1 MKIRPLV
8 QAAVL
13 PLVFLPGLALATTG
27 YFALGYGVKSTG
39 MGGVGIALPQD
50 GLAAATNPAGT
61 AFVGDRV
68 DLGLTWF
75 IPNRSAEI
83 TGNGFGANGD
93 YDGNDKKNFFIPEL
107 GYVKQFSPQL
117 SGGVAIYG
125 NGGMNTDYA
134 SNPLAAYGG
143 TGNAGVDLSQLF
155 ISPSVA
161 YKITPDHSIG
171 IALNIAYQRF
181 KAYGIPA
188 MFGYGNPMA
197 GIPPMS
203 ESPANMTDNGYDS
216 SWGWGGRIGYTGKI
230 TPELTIGA
238 TYATKTYMGSLD
250 KYQGLFAQQGSF
262 DIPANWGLGV
272 AWKAIPALTLA
283 FDYQRI
289 QYSGVKS
296 IANPVDNLLTGNQ
309 FGSDNGPGF
318 GWDDVN
324 VYKLGAAY
332 EIGDWTLRG
341 GYTYVTQPIPQSQ
354 TFLNIYAPGV
364 VENHLTLGATWA
376 TSKTGELSFNYIH
389 AFENTVNGSGS
400 IPPML
405 GGGNANLTMYQ
416 NSFGVAYGWK
426 F

>member
-8 QAAVL
+8 HAAVL

-27 YFALGYGVKSTG
+27 YFSLGYGVKSMG

-75 IPNRSAEI
+75 MPNRSAEI
-83 TGNGFGANGD
+83 SGNQMPPGFPNLNGD

-125 NGGMNTDYA
+125 NGGMNTDYG
-134 SNPLAAYGG
+134 SNPYAALGG

-155 ISPSVA
+155 ISPSLA
-161 YKITPDHSIG
+161 YKITPEHSIG

-181 KAYGIPA
+181 KAYGIPIG
-188 MFGYGNPMA
+188 FQGF
-197 GIPPMS
+197 S
-203 ESPANMTDNGYDS
+203 ESPNNLTDNGYDS

-296 IANPVDNLLTGNQ
+296 IANPLDQLFTGNL
-309 FGSDNGPGF
+309 FGSSNGPGF

-341 GYTYVTQPIPQSQ
+341 GYTYVTQPIPESQ
-354 TFLNIYAPGV
+354 TFLNILAPGV
-364 VENHLTLGATWA
+364 VQNHLTLGATWA

-389 AFENTVNGSGS
+389 AFEKTVNGSGS
-400 IPPML
+400 IPMNL
-405 GGGNANLTMYQ
+405 GGGEADIKMYQ
-416 NSFGVAYGWK
+416 NSLGVAYGWK

>member
-8 QAAVL
+8 HAAVL
-13 PLVFLPGLALATTG
+13 PLVFLPGLALATSG
-27 YFALGYGVKSTG
+27 YFATGYGVKSAG

-75 IPNRSAEI
+75 MPNRSAEI
-83 TGNGFGANGD
+83 TGSMAPVANGD
-93 YDGNDKKNFFIPEL
+93 YDGNDKRNFFIPEL

-134 SNPLAAYGG
+134 TNPFAALGG

-155 ISPSVA
+155 ISPSLA
-161 YKITPDHSIG
+161 YKVAPDHSIG
-171 IALNIAYQRF
+171 IAVNIAYQRF
-181 KAYGIPA
+181 KAYGIPPA
-188 MFGYGNPMA
+188 FQA
-197 GIPPMS
+197 CFS
-203 ESPANMTDNGYDS
+203 ESPTNMSDNGYDS

-238 TYATKTYMGSLD
+238 TYATKTYMGSFD
-250 KYQGLFAQQGSF
+250 KYQGLFAEQGSF

-296 IANPVDNLLTGNQ
+296 IANPIARSYPNSNGPGNP
-309 FGSDNGPGF
+309 FGSSNGPGF

-354 TFLNIYAPGV
+354 TFLNILAPGV
-364 VENHLTLGATWA
+364 VQNHLSLGATWA

-400 IPPML
+400 IPTAF
-405 GGGNANLTMYQ
+405 GGGEANLTMYQ